1 MTNKQQILIKRHYL
15 ISTGEQV
22 DKKLAAYYSAFLFS
36 NFGILVDRPAL
47 LTKEMIQEIQSLYR
61 LSVPSSYFKNPQDM
75 KYYTREELLIE
86 QLVSYFFAYGAED
99 SHVELFDKILP
110 EYNLGEEIKVR
121 EFCIVED
128 YYASEIL
135 TSICKSLAAYKRPWS
150 LDEWE
155 EFVFLYKEGFYNIDN
170 KDFEL
175 KCGDNAVKLFP
186 MDARFARFMYKKDL
200 VKYSIMVAGDRKT
213 FKMTEDSLKIIRAA
227 LPLVKDCPMSKK
239 QAKYFNTLVKKVGSS
254 VKKATNFHSPYR
266 LATVALEKGDV
277 LGAARI
283 YAANGSLLER
293 NLKMLISRANPMEAV
308 EIIKLIPAQNPIALY
323 QLMSTLSADDGNSR
337 VFTFTK
343 NGLVK
348 KHIETDYE
356 TKWRKSKLNESTR
369 NFLHEACMNQIKA
382 GYEAQESLGK
392 VYIAENFY
400 KVGVPVNTS
409 ATGKGIDVLP
419 TGSRLPI
426 TGDYI
431 RTFVHWE
438 KAFDIDS
445 SLILVDN
452 DNKVST
458 MYFGNYYGK
467 PLGNSI
473 LFSGDV
479 TSPTGTEYYDI
490 RLAEM
495 KAKGYKYIISTFHGF
510 CSNLNSGEIYCGYQ
524 NKDNLETKAWD
535 PKNIELKIHVKGD
548 TRAFLAFGIDL
559 ETNEIVIFNQLK
571 DSDSRVVSPQD
582 LATTLKYLD
591 PAFLELN
598 MGNLISYR
606 GEVVINAEEADVVFA
621 DDYTPVEGQKVV
633 RSWEVE
639 KLAVIANGENIK

>member
-1 MTNKQQILIKRHYL
+1 MTNTQQILIKRHYL
-15 ISTGEQV
+15 VSTAEQG

-36 NFGILVDRPAL
+36 NFGILTDKPYL
-47 LTKEMIQEIQSLYR
+47 LTKEMVNEIKDLYR
-61 LSVPSSYFKNPQDM
+61 LDVPASYFKNPQDM

-99 SHVELFDKILP
+99 SHVKLFDKVLP
-110 EYNLGEEIKVR
+110 EYDLGEEIKVR
-121 EFCIVED
+121 EFKILNTVESTQVLRSIMQD
-128 YYASEIL
+128 Y
-135 TSICKSLAAYKRPWS
+135 CAYKRPWS
-150 LDEWE
+150 EDEYN
-155 EFVFLYKEGFYNIDN
+155 EFITLYEGAYYENYSI
-170 KDFEL
+170 L
-175 KCGDNAVKLFP
+175 CADNALRLLP
-186 MDARFARFMYKKDL
+186 LDINFARFMYKKDL
-200 VKYSIMVAGDRKT
+200 VKYSIHACGERKQ
-213 FKMTEDSLKIIRAA
+213 FDILANVLDIIRQA
-227 LPLVKDCPMSKK
+227 LPLVKDCPMTKK
-239 QAKYFNTLVKKVGSS
+239 QAKYFNTLVKKAG
-254 VKKATNFHSPYR
+254 VKLTRKTSNFHSPYR
-266 LATVALEKGDV
+266 LATEALNKGDV
-277 LGAARI
+277 LGAAHI

-293 NLKMLISRANPMEAV
+293 NLKMLISRANPIEAT
-308 EIIKLIPAQNPIALY
+308 EIVKLIPNTNPIVLY
-323 QLMSTLSADDGNSR
+323 QLMSTLTADDGNAR
-337 VFTFTK
+337 TFAFTK

-356 TKWRKSKLNESTR
+356 TKWRKSKLNDSTR
-369 NFLHEACMNQIKA
+369 SFLHDACMNQIKA

-400 KVGVPVNTS
+400 KVGIPVNTS
-409 ATGKGIDVLP
+409 ASGKGIDVLP
-419 TGSRLPI
+419 LGSRLPI
-426 TGDYI
+426 TGEYI

-452 DNKVST
+452 NDKVST
-458 MYFGNYYGK
+458 MFFGNYAGK
-467 PLGNSI
+467 PLGNSV

-571 DSDSRVVSPQD
+571 EDNSRVVRAED
-582 LATTLKYLD
+582 LKVILKYLD

-598 MGNLISYR
+598 MGKVISYR
-606 GEVVINAEEADVVFA
+606 GEVVTTPEEADIIFA
-621 DDYTPVEGQKVV
+621 DDVKPAENQKVV

-639 KLAVIANGENIK
+639 KLVSISTGGTLN

>member
-1 MTNKQQILIKRHYL
+1 MTNTQQILIKRHYL
-15 ISTGEQV
+15 VSTAEQG

-36 NFGILVDRPAL
+36 NFGILTDKPYL
-47 LTKEMIQEIQSLYR
+47 LTKEMVNEIKDLYR
-61 LSVPSSYFKNPQDM
+61 LDVPASYFKNPQDM

-99 SHVELFDKILP
+99 SHIKLFDKVLP
-110 EYNLGEEIKVR
+110 EYDLGEEIKVR
-121 EFCIVED
+121 EFKILNAVETTQVLRSIVQD
-128 YYASEIL
+128 Y
-135 TSICKSLAAYKRPWS
+135 CAYKRPWS
-150 LDEWE
+150 EDEYN
-155 EFVFLYKEGFYNIDN
+155 EFITLYEGAYYENYSI
-170 KDFEL
+170 L
-175 KCGDNAVKLFP
+175 CADNALRLLP
-186 MDARFARFMYKKDL
+186 LDINFARFMYKKDL
-200 VKYSIMVAGDRKT
+200 VKYSIHACGERKQ
-213 FKMTEDSLKIIRAA
+213 FDIPANVLDIIRQA
-227 LPLVKDCPMSKK
+227 LPLVKDCPMTKK
-239 QAKYFNTLVKKVGSS
+239 QAKYFNTLVKKAG
-254 VKKATNFHSPYR
+254 VKLTRKTSNFHSPYR
-266 LATVALEKGDV
+266 LATEALNKGDV
-277 LGAARI
+277 LGAAHI

-293 NLKMLISRANPMEAV
+293 NLKMLISRANPIEAT
-308 EIIKLIPAQNPIALY
+308 EIVKLIPNTNPIVLY
-323 QLMSTLSADDGNSR
+323 QLMSTLTADDGNAR
-337 VFTFTK
+337 TFAFTK
-343 NGLVK
+343 NGLVR
-348 KHIETDYE
+348 KHTETDYE
-356 TKWRKSKLNESTR
+356 TKWRKSKLNDSTR
-369 NFLHEACMNQIKA
+369 KFLHDACMNQIKA

-426 TGDYI
+426 KGDYI

-452 DNKVST
+452 DDKVST

-559 ETNEIVIFNQLK
+559 ATNEIVIFNQLK
-571 DSDSRVVSPQD
+571 DDDSRIVRAEDFKVI
-582 LATTLKYLD
+582 LKYLD

-598 MGNLISYR
+598 MGKVISYR
-606 GEVVINAEEADVVFA
+606 GEVVSTPEEADIIFA
-621 DDYTPVEGQKVV
+621 DDVKPAENQKVV
-633 RSWEVE
+633 HSWEVE
-639 KLAVIANGENIK
+639 KLVSISTGGTLN